1 MHHRKPGLVV
11 LRSLL
16 WVGLW
21 GICSHGMTAGIVP
34 ESVELA
40 KSVPIADVHM
50 HLVGMSL
57 SDHQAQMD
65 RNKVR
70 WGGGVGRASDKSPT
84 PDEVR
89 KSLGSRYFF
98 GLGQEEFT
106 RVFFSSG
113 PTGLVDPKSVAFEEM
128 FAVADQ
134 LLQSRQAYGFG
145 ELHIDNSQSFSTH
158 QFARKVKFDNPVV
171 RKMYEV
177 ASKHGAFIQFHMQA
191 DPGNLADLER
201 YLQEFPRVNTI
212 LSHSL
217 PYSKQ
222 PLLRDLLAKH
232 PNLYLD
238 LSRKGSILNDK
249 EAAQAFNGSA
259 GPKDNWLK
267 TIEQFPDRFMVGSDT
282 HAPDEHRYDDV
293 MKEFREGLFPY
304 LRPETVKKVAFEN
317 AVRVFGLK

>member
-1 MHHRKPGLVV
+1 MHHRKSGLVV
-11 LRSLL
+11 LRSFL

-21 GICSHGMTAGIVP
+21 GFYSQGMAAAIVP

-65 RNKVR
+65 RNKVL

-113 PTGLVDPKSVAFEEM
+113 PNGLVDPKSVAFEEM
-128 FAVADQ
+128 FTVADQ
-134 LLQSRQAYGFG
+134 MLQSRQAYGFG

-171 RKMYEV
+171 RKMYEL
-177 ASKHGAFIQFHMQA
+177 ANKHGAFIQFHMQA
-191 DPGNLADLER
+191 DTGNLADLER

-222 PLLRDLLAKH
+222 PLLRDLLARH

-238 LSRKGSILNDK
+238 LSRKGSILNEK
-249 EAAQAFNGSA
+249 EAAQAFKGST
-259 GPKDNWLK
+259 GPKEHWLK

-293 MKEFREGLFPY
+293 MKEFREGLFAY